1 MKIRTMIAEIKISV
15 KALKNE
21 FNFPEHR
28 TKSEQIENTRE
39 KMRDTE
45 K

>member
-1 MKIRTMIAEIKISV
+1 MIAEIEVLV

-28 TKSEQIENTRE
+28 TRSKQIENTRE